1 MAAPRPAVA
10 TLWWSAIAALGVSV
24 LFAPIIT
31 YGWCADGVE
40 DGTSTCGSSQ
50 HSVVGIPSSIW
61 MWIGSM
67 VVVMIVTGVLVIR
80 GRRHDQP

>member
-31 YGWCADGVE
+31 FGWCADGVE

-50 HSVVGIPSSIW
+50 HSVVGIPSNIW